1 MNSAKR
7 NVAVLAVAQ
16 ALLMTGTSILITLG
30 GLVGYALAD
39 DKSLATLPVSTV
51 MLGTMA
57 ATIPA
62 SMWMRR
68 VGRRAGFMLGALFGV
83 FGGIV
88 CAYALYE
95 ASFWLFCA
103 GTAFMGIYNAFAQYY
118 RFAAADVAEPAFKS
132 KAISLVLAGG
142 ILAAFLGPASTRWTK
157 DLLEPITF
165 LGSYLSIIAI
175 SVLAFVLL
183 SLLQIPKLTEAEKK
197 EKGRPL
203 LEIIKQ
209 PTVIV
214 ATAGAMI
221 GYGVMS
227 LVMTATPLAMIAHG
241 HPFEDATTVIQW
253 HIVGMFGP
261 AFFTGHLIARFGV
274 LNIMLTGALA
284 MFACLAIT
292 LSGNEFLN
300 FWSGLVLLGVGWNF
314 LFVGGT
320 SLLTECY
327 SVAEK
332 AKVEA
337 MNTFMVFGT
346 VALASVGS
354 GTLLHLFDW
363 HTVNLG
369 ALPFVA
375 LSALSIV
382 WLAMQRRRQA
392 RAAA

>member
-7 NVAVLAVAQ
+7 NVAVLAACQ

-51 MLGTMA
+51 MIGTML
-57 ATIPA
+57 ATFPA

-68 VGRRAGFMLGALFGV
+68 VGRRAGFMLGAVLGMI
-83 FGGIV
+83 GAAI
-88 CAYALYE
+88 CSYALYQ
-95 ASFWLFCA
+95 SDFWLFCF
-103 GTAFMGIYNAFAQYY
+103 GTAFMGTYNAFAQYY

-142 ILAAFLGPASTRWTK
+142 IFAAFLGPASTRWTK
-157 DLLEPITF
+157 DLMEPITF
-165 LGSYLSIIAI
+165 LGSYISIIAV
-175 SVLAFVLL
+175 SALAFVLL
-183 SLLQIPKLTEAEKK
+183 AMLDIPKLTAAQKK

-203 LEIIKQ
+203 WEIMKQ
-209 PTVIV
+209 PTVFV
-214 ATAGAMI
+214 ATTGAMI

-227 LVMTATPLAMIAHG
+227 LVMTATPLAMVAHG

-253 HIVGMFGP
+253 HIVGMFAP

-274 LNIMLTGALA
+274 LRVMMVGTLALL
-284 MFACLAIT
+284 ACVSIT
-292 LSGNEFLN
+292 LSGSEFLN
-300 FWSGLVLLGVGWNF
+300 YWFGLVLLGIGWNF
-314 LFVGGT
+314 TFVGGT

-327 SVAEK
+327 TIPEK

-337 MNTFMVFGT
+337 MNTFLVFGT

-363 HTVNLG
+363 QTVNMG
-369 ALPFVA
+369 ALPFI
-375 LSALSIV
+375 LFSFLSIA
-382 WLAMQRRRQA
+382 WLKLSRRRAA
-392 RAAA
+392 RLAV